1 MDNNYGSSWG
11 QESNNWS
18 SSYSSSEEST
28 SDTSYSSDSVS
39 SSANAWG
46 ESTSTEASPSETV
59 VNGVDAGGDKQE
71 SESGQFG
78 INTENTA
85 AVEEDISADD
95 ANVEDDE
102 VDSDAEEEQETASET
117 PKAPAKGKKGGTKK
131 RRAAGTSTART
142 YTQAQFEKG
151 IEVALKLSEVKESKF
166 FPAVR
171 SFFGIMP
178 ATKDAKVA
186 ATIAESDADVSIIK
200 DVIGPVLEKYENGES
215 LSFRDGAA
223 MASSINALSD
233 ANQNSLTKLLGD
245 VNDNRDEPEEG
256 VKLPRRNPDANDIAM
271 FADAIIAKNPSD
283 VREVISILEALKV

>member
-11 QESNNWS
+11 QESNSWG
-18 SSYSSSEEST
+18 SSYNSSEEST

-39 SSANAWG
+39 SSTNTWG
-46 ESTSTEASPSETV
+46 ESTSTEASPNETA
-59 VNGVDAGGDKQE
+59 VNGVGAGGDKQE
-71 SESGQFG
+71 SSDYKA
-78 INTENTA
+78 ENTA
-85 AVEEDISADD
+85 AIEGDISADD

-117 PKAPAKGKKGGTKK
+117 SKAPAKGKKSGTKK
-131 RRAAGTSTART
+131 RRSAGTSTART

-151 IEVALKLSEVKESKF
+151 IEVALKLSEVKESRF

-233 ANQNSLTKLLGD
+233 ANQSSLTKLLGD

>member
-11 QESNNWS
+11 QESNSWG
-18 SSYSSSEEST
+18 SSYNSSEEST
-28 SDTSYSSDSVS
+28 SNTSYSSDSVS
-39 SSANAWG
+39 SSANTWG
-46 ESTSTEASPSETV
+46 ESTSTEDSPNETA
-59 VNGVDAGGDKQE
+59 VNGVGAGGDKQE
-71 SESGQFG
+71 SSDYKA
-78 INTENTA
+78 ENTA
-85 AVEEDISADD
+85 DVEEDISADD
-95 ANVEDDE
+95 SNV
-102 VDSDAEEEQETASET
+102 EQETASET
-117 PKAPAKGKKGGTKK
+117 SKAPAKGKKSGTKK

>member
-11 QESNNWS
+11 QESNSWG

-28 SDTSYSSDSVS
+28 SDTNYSGSVS
-39 SSANAWG
+39 FSTNTWG
-46 ESTSTEASPSETV
+46 ESTSTEDSPSETA
-59 VNGVDAGGDKQE
+59 VNGVGAGGDKQE
-71 SESGQFG
+71 SESEQFK
-78 INTENTA
+78 NTSD
-85 AVEEDISADD
+85 VEEDISADD
-95 ANVEDDE
+95 ADAEEDE

-117 PKAPAKGKKGGTKK
+117 SKAPAKGKKGGTKK

-233 ANQNSLTKLLGD
+233 ANQSSLTKLLGD

-283 VREVISILEALKV
+283 IREVISILEALKV

>member
-11 QESNNWS
+11 QESNSWG

-28 SDTSYSSDSVS
+28 SDTNYSGSVS
-39 SSANAWG
+39 SSTNTWG
-46 ESTSTEASPSETV
+46 ESTSTEDSPSETA
-59 VNGVDAGGDKQE
+59 VNGVGAGGDKQE
-71 SESGQFG
+71 SENEQFK
-78 INTENTA
+78 NTSD
-85 AVEEDISADD
+85 VEEDISADD
-95 ANVEDDE
+95 ADAEEDE

-117 PKAPAKGKKGGTKK
+117 SKTPAKGKKGGTKK

-223 MASSINALSD
+223 MASNINALSD
-233 ANQNSLTKLLGD
+233 ANQSSLTKLLGD

-283 VREVISILEALKV
+283 IREVISILEALKV

>member
-11 QESNNWS
+11 QESNSWG

-28 SDTSYSSDSVS
+28 SDTNHSGSVS
-39 SSANAWG
+39 SSTNTWG
-46 ESTSTEASPSETV
+46 ESTSTEDSPSETA
-59 VNGVDAGGDKQE
+59 VNGVGAGGDKQE
-71 SESGQFG
+71 SESEQFK
-78 INTENTA
+78 NTSD
-85 AVEEDISADD
+85 VEEDISADD
-95 ANVEDDE
+95 ADAEEDE

-117 PKAPAKGKKGGTKK
+117 SKTPAKGKKGGTKK

-233 ANQNSLTKLLGD
+233 ANQSSLTKLLGD

>member
-11 QESNNWS
+11 QESNSWG

-39 SSANAWG
+39 SSTNAWG
-46 ESTSTEASPSETV
+46 ESTSTEASPSETA
-59 VNGVDAGGDKQE
+59 VNGVGAGGDKQE
-71 SESGQFG
+71 SESEQFK
-78 INTENTA
+78 NTSD
-85 AVEEDISADD
+85 VEEDISADD
-95 ANVEDDE
+95 ADAEEDE
-102 VDSDAEEEQETASET
+102 VDSDAEEKQETASET
-117 PKAPAKGKKGGTKK
+117 PTAPAKGKKSGTKK

-151 IEVALKLSEVKESKF
+151 IEVALKLREVKESKF

-233 ANQNSLTKLLGD
+233 ANQSSLTKLLGD

-283 VREVISILEALKV
+283 IREVISILEALKV

>member
-11 QESNNWS
+11 QESNSWG

-28 SDTSYSSDSVS
+28 SDTNYSGSVS
-39 SSANAWG
+39 SSTNTWG
-46 ESTSTEASPSETV
+46 ESTSTEDSPSETA
-59 VNGVDAGGDKQE
+59 VNGVGAGGDKQE
-71 SESGQFG
+71 SESEQFK
-78 INTENTA
+78 NTSD
-85 AVEEDISADD
+85 VEEDISADD
-95 ANVEDDE
+95 ADAEEDE

-117 PKAPAKGKKGGTKK
+117 SKAPAKGKKGGTKK

-233 ANQNSLTKLLGD
+233 ANQSSLTKLLGD

-283 VREVISILEALKV
+283 IREVISILEALKV

>member
-11 QESNNWS
+11 QESNSWG

-28 SDTSYSSDSVS
+28 SGTSYSGSVS
-39 SSANAWG
+39 SSTNTWG
-46 ESTSTEASPSETV
+46 ESTSTEDSPNETA
-59 VNGVDAGGDKQE
+59 VNGVGAGGDKQE
-71 SESGQFG
+71 SESEQFDHKA
-78 INTENTA
+78 ENTA

-95 ANVEDDE
+95 SYAEEDE
-102 VDSDAEEEQETASET
+102 VDSDAEEEQEAASET

-131 RRAAGTSTART
+131 RRATGTSTART

-186 ATIAESDADVSIIK
+186 ATIAESDDDVSIIK

-233 ANQNSLTKLLGD
+233 ANQSSLTKLLGD
-245 VNDNRDEPEEG
+245 VNDNRDEPEEA

-283 VREVISILEALKV
+283 VREVVSILEALKV

>member
-11 QESNNWS
+11 QESNSWG

-28 SDTSYSSDSVS
+28 SGTSYSGSVS
-39 SSANAWG
+39 SSTNTWG
-46 ESTSTEASPSETV
+46 ESTSTEDSPNETA
-59 VNGVDAGGDKQE
+59 VNGVGAGGDKQE
-71 SESGQFG
+71 SESEQFDHKA
-78 INTENTA
+78 ENTA

-95 ANVEDDE
+95 SYAEEDE
-102 VDSDAEEEQETASET
+102 VDSDAEEEQEAASET

-131 RRAAGTSTART
+131 RRATGTSTART

-283 VREVISILEALKV
+283 VREVVSILEALKV

>member
-11 QESNNWS
+11 QESNNWG

-39 SSANAWG
+39 SSANTWG
-46 ESTSTEASPSETV
+46 ESTSTESSPSETA
-59 VNGVDAGGDKQE
+59 VNGVGAGGDKQE
-71 SESGQFG
+71 SSDYKA
-78 INTENTA
+78 ENTA

-95 ANVEDDE
+95 SNVEDDE
-102 VDSDAEEEQETASET
+102 VDSDAEEEQEAASGT

-283 VREVISILEALKV
+283 VREVISILEAIKV

>member
-11 QESNNWS
+11 QESNSWG
-18 SSYSSSEEST
+18 SSYNSSEEST

-39 SSANAWG
+39 SSTNTWG
-46 ESTSTEASPSETV
+46 ESTSTEASPNETA
-59 VNGVDAGGDKQE
+59 VNGVGAGGDKQE
-71 SESGQFG
+71 SSDYKA
-78 INTENTA
+78 ENTA
-85 AVEEDISADD
+85 AIEGDISADD

-117 PKAPAKGKKGGTKK
+117 SKAPAKGKKSGTKK

-151 IEVALKLSEVKESKF
+151 IEVALKLSEVKESRF

>member
-11 QESNNWS
+11 QESNNWG

-28 SDTSYSSDSVS
+28 SDTSYSGSVS
-39 SSANAWG
+39 SSTNTWG
-46 ESTSTEASPSETV
+46 ESTSTEDSPSETA
-59 VNGVDAGGDKQE
+59 VNGVGVGGDKQE

-78 INTENTA
+78 INTENTT
-85 AVEEDISADD
+85 VIEEDVNTDD
-95 ANVEDDE
+95 ADAEEGE

-117 PKAPAKGKKGGTKK
+117 SKTPAKGKKGGTKK

-151 IEVALKLSEVKESKF
+151 IEVALRLSEVKESKF

-186 ATIAESDADVSIIK
+186 ATIAESDADVSIIR

-283 VREVISILEALKV
+283 IREVISILEALKV

>member
-11 QESNNWS
+11 QESNSWG

-28 SDTSYSSDSVS
+28 SDTSYSGSVS
-39 SSANAWG
+39 SSTNTWG
-46 ESTSTEASPSETV
+46 ESTPAEASPSETAV
-59 VNGVDAGGDKQE
+59 SGVDDGGDKQE
-71 SESGQFG
+71 SEGEQFDYKAES
-78 INTENTA
+78 TT
-85 AVEEDISADD
+85 AVEEGINADD
-95 ANVEDDE
+95 SDAEENE
-102 VDSDAEEEQETASET
+102 VDSNTEEEQETASGT
-117 PKAPAKGKKGGTKK
+117 PKAPAKGKKSGTKK
-131 RRAAGTSTART
+131 RRAAGASTART

-233 ANQNSLTKLLGD
+233 ANQSSLTKLLGD
-245 VNDNRDEPEEG
+245 VNDNRDEPEEA

-283 VREVISILEALKV
+283 IREVISILEAIKV

>member
-11 QESNNWS
+11 QESNSWG

-28 SDTSYSSDSVS
+28 SYSGSVS
-39 SSANAWG
+39 SSTNTWG
-46 ESTSTEASPSETV
+46 ESTPAEDSPSETAV
-59 VNGVDAGGDKQE
+59 GGVGAGSDKQE
-71 SESGQFG
+71 SESEQFK
-78 INTENTA
+78 NTSD
-85 AVEEDISADD
+85 VEEDISAND
-95 ANVEDDE
+95 ADAEEDE
-102 VDSDAEEEQETASET
+102 VDSDAEEEQETASGT
-117 PKAPAKGKKGGTKK
+117 PKAPAKGKKSGTKK
-131 RRAAGTSTART
+131 RRAAGASTART

-233 ANQNSLTKLLGD
+233 ANQSSLTKLLGD
-245 VNDNRDEPEEG
+245 VNDNRDEPEEA

-283 VREVISILEALKV
+283 IREVISILEALKV

>member
-11 QESNNWS
+11 QESNSWG

-28 SDTSYSSDSVS
+28 RDTSYLGSVS
-39 SSANAWG
+39 SSTSTWG
-46 ESTSTEASPSETV
+46 ESTSTEDSPSETA
-59 VNGVDAGGDKQE
+59 VNGVSVGGDKQE
-71 SESGQFG
+71 SESERFDYKA
-78 INTENTA
+78 ENTA
-85 AVEEDISADD
+85 DVKEDISADD
-95 ANVEDDE
+95 SNVEDDE

-117 PKAPAKGKKGGTKK
+117 SKAPAKGKKGGTKK

>member
-11 QESNNWS
+11 QESNSWG

-28 SDTSYSSDSVS
+28 SDTSYSGSVS
-39 SSANAWG
+39 SSTNTWG
-46 ESTSTEASPSETV
+46 ESTPAEASPSETAV
-59 VNGVDAGGDKQE
+59 SGVDDGGDKQE
-71 SESGQFG
+71 SEGEQFDYKAES
-78 INTENTA
+78 TT
-85 AVEEDISADD
+85 AVEEGINADD
-95 ANVEDDE
+95 SDAEEDE
-102 VDSDAEEEQETASET
+102 VDSNTEEEQETASGT
-117 PKAPAKGKKGGTKK
+117 PKAPAKGKKSGTKK
-131 RRAAGTSTART
+131 RRAAGASTART

-233 ANQNSLTKLLGD
+233 ANQSSLTKLLGD
-245 VNDNRDEPEEG
+245 VNDNRDEPEEA

-283 VREVISILEALKV
+283 IREVISILEAIKV

>member
-11 QESNNWS
+11 QETNSWG
-18 SSYSSSEEST
+18 SSYSNSEEST
-28 SDTSYSSDSVS
+28 SDTSYSGSVS
-39 SSANAWG
+39 SSTNTWE
-46 ESTSTEASPSETV
+46 ESTPAEASPSETAV
-59 VNGVDAGGDKQE
+59 GGVGTGSDKQE
-71 SESGQFG
+71 SENEQFDYK
-78 INTENTA
+78 TESTTT
-85 AVEEDISADD
+85 VEEDINADD
-95 ANVEDDE
+95 SDAEEDE
-102 VDSDAEEEQETASET
+102 VDSDAEEEQETASDA
-117 PKAPAKGKKGGTKK
+117 PKAPAKGKKSGTKK
-131 RRAAGTSTART
+131 RRAAGASTART

-233 ANQNSLTKLLGD
+233 ANQSSLTKLLGD
-245 VNDNRDEPEEG
+245 VNDNRDKPEEA

-283 VREVISILEALKV
+283 IREVISILEVLKV

>member
-11 QESNNWS
+11 QESNSWG

-28 SDTSYSSDSVS
+28 SDTNYSGSVS
-39 SSANAWG
+39 SSTNTWG
-46 ESTSTEASPSETV
+46 ESTSTEDSPSETA
-59 VNGVDAGGDKQE
+59 VNGVGAGGDKQE
-71 SESGQFG
+71 SESEQFK
-78 INTENTA
+78 NTSD
-85 AVEEDISADD
+85 VEEEISADD
-95 ANVEDDE
+95 ADAGEDE

-117 PKAPAKGKKGGTKK
+117 SKTPAKGKKSGTKK

-142 YTQAQFEKG
+142 YTQTQFEKG

-233 ANQNSLTKLLGD
+233 ANQSSLTKLLGD

-283 VREVISILEALKV
+283 IREVISILEALKV

>member
-11 QESNNWS
+11 QESNSWG

-28 SDTSYSSDSVS
+28 RDTSYLGSVS
-39 SSANAWG
+39 SSTNTWG
-46 ESTSTEASPSETV
+46 ESTSTEASPSETA
-59 VNGVDAGGDKQE
+59 VNGVGVGGDKQE
-71 SESGQFG
+71 SDDYKAES
-78 INTENTA
+78 TA
-85 AVEEDISADD
+85 AVEEDISAND
-95 ANVEDDE
+95 ADAEEDE
-102 VDSDAEEEQETASET
+102 VDSDAEEEQETASGT
-117 PKAPAKGKKGGTKK
+117 PKAPAKGKKSGTKK
-131 RRAAGTSTART
+131 RRAAGASTART

-151 IEVALKLSEVKESKF
+151 IEIALKLSEVKESKF

-200 DVIGPVLEKYENGES
+200 DVIEPVLEKYENGES

-233 ANQNSLTKLLGD
+233 ANQSSLTKLLGD
-245 VNDNRDEPEEG
+245 VNDNRDEPEEA

-283 VREVISILEALKV
+283 IREVISILEALKV

>member
-11 QESNNWS
+11 QESNSWG

-28 SDTSYSSDSVS
+28 SDTNHSGSVS
-39 SSANAWG
+39 SSTNTWG
-46 ESTSTEASPSETV
+46 ESTSTEDSPSETA
-59 VNGVDAGGDKQE
+59 VNGVGAGGDKQE
-71 SESGQFG
+71 SESEQFK
-78 INTENTA
+78 NTSD
-85 AVEEDISADD
+85 VEEDISADD
-95 ANVEDDE
+95 ADAEEDE

-117 PKAPAKGKKGGTKK
+117 SKAPAKGKKGGTKK

-233 ANQNSLTKLLGD
+233 ANQSSLTKLLGD

-283 VREVISILEALKV
+283 IREVISILEALKV

>member
-1 MDNNYGSSWG
+1 MDNNYSSSWG
-11 QESNNWS
+11 QESNNWG
-18 SSYSSSEEST
+18 SSYASSEEST
-28 SDTSYSSDSVS
+28 SDTSYSLDSVS
-39 SSANAWG
+39 SSTNTWG
-46 ESTSTEASPSETV
+46 ESTSTEDSSSEAA
-59 VNGVDAGGDKQE
+59 VNGVSAGGDKQE
-71 SESGQFG
+71 SDDYKA
-78 INTENTA
+78 ENTA
-85 AVEEDISADD
+85 DAEEDISADD
-95 ANVEDDE
+95 VAAEEDE

-117 PKAPAKGKKGGTKK
+117 SKAPAKGKKSGTKK

-186 ATIAESDADVSIIK
+186 ATIAESDDDVSIIK

>member
-11 QESNNWS
+11 QERNNWG
-18 SSYSSSEEST
+18 SSYSSSEESV

-39 SSANAWG
+39 SSTSTWG
-46 ESTSTEASPSETV
+46 ESTSTESSLSETA
-59 VNGVDAGGDKQE
+59 VNGVGAGGDKQE

-78 INTENTA
+78 INAENTT
-85 AVEEDISADD
+85 AVEEDVNADD
-95 ANVEDDE
+95 ADAEEDE
-102 VDSDAEEEQETASET
+102 VDSDAEEEQEAASET

-131 RRAAGTSTART
+131 RRAASTSTART

-233 ANQNSLTKLLGD
+233 ANQSSLTKLLGD

-256 VKLPRRNPDANDIAM
+256 VKIPRRNPDANDIAM

>member
-11 QESNNWS
+11 QESNSWG

-39 SSANAWG
+39 SSTNAWG
-46 ESTSTEASPSETV
+46 ESTSTEASLSETT
-59 VNGVDAGGDKQE
+59 VNGVGAGGDKQE
-71 SESGQFG
+71 SESEQFK
-78 INTENTA
+78 NTSD
-85 AVEEDISADD
+85 VEEDISADD
-95 ANVEDDE
+95 ADTEDDE

-117 PKAPAKGKKGGTKK
+117 SKTPAKGKKGGTKK

-233 ANQNSLTKLLGD
+233 ANQSSLTKLLGD
-245 VNDNRDEPEEG
+245 VNDNRGEPEEG

-283 VREVISILEALKV
+283 IREVISILEALKV

>member
-11 QESNNWS
+11 QESNSWG

-28 SDTSYSSDSVS
+28 S
-39 SSANAWG
+39 ANTWG
-46 ESTSTEASPSETV
+46 ESTSTEASPSETTV
-59 VNGVDAGGDKQE
+59 GGVGTGGDKQE
-71 SESGQFG
+71 SKGEQFDYKA
-78 INTENTA
+78 ENTA
-85 AVEEDISADD
+85 AVEEGINADD
-95 ANVEDDE
+95 SDAEEDE
-102 VDSDAEEEQETASET
+102 VDSEVEEEQETASGT
-117 PKAPAKGKKGGTKK
+117 PKAPAKGKKSGTKK
-131 RRAAGTSTART
+131 RRATGTSTART

-200 DVIGPVLEKYENGES
+200 DVIEPVLEKYENGES

-233 ANQNSLTKLLGD
+233 ANQSSLTKLLGD

-283 VREVISILEALKV
+283 VREVISILETLKV

>member
-11 QESNNWS
+11 QESNSWG
-18 SSYSSSEEST
+18 SSYGSSAEST
-28 SDTSYSSDSVS
+28 SDTSYSSDLVS

-59 VNGVDAGGDKQE
+59 VNGVGTGGDKQE
-71 SESGQFG
+71 SESEQFK
-78 INTENTA
+78 NTSD
-85 AVEEDISADD
+85 VEEDISADD
-95 ANVEDDE
+95 SDAEEDE
-102 VDSDAEEEQETASET
+102 VNSDAEEEQETASET
-117 PKAPAKGKKGGTKK
+117 SKTPAKGKKGGTKK

-223 MASSINALSD
+223 MASNINALSD
-233 ANQNSLTKLLGD
+233 ANQSSLTKLLGD

>member
-11 QESNNWS
+11 QESNSWG
-18 SSYSSSEEST
+18 SSYNSSEEST
-28 SDTSYSSDSVS
+28 SNTSYSSDSVS
-39 SSANAWG
+39 SSANTWG
-46 ESTSTEASPSETV
+46 ESTSTEDSPNETA
-59 VNGVDAGGDKQE
+59 VNGVGAGGDKQE
-71 SESGQFG
+71 SSDYKA
-78 INTENTA
+78 ENTA
-85 AVEEDISADD
+85 DVEEDISADD
-95 ANVEDDE
+95 SNVEDDE

-117 PKAPAKGKKGGTKK
+117 SKAPAKGKKSGTKK

-186 ATIAESDADVSIIK
+186 ATIAESNADVSIIK
-200 DVIGPVLEKYENGES
+200 DVIEPVLEKYENGES

-233 ANQNSLTKLLGD
+233 ANQSSLTKLLGD
-245 VNDNRDEPEEG
+245 VNDNRDEPEEA

-283 VREVISILEALKV
+283 IREVISILEALKV

>member
-11 QESNNWS
+11 QESNSWG

-28 SDTSYSSDSVS
+28 SDTSYSGSVS
-39 SSANAWG
+39 SSTNTWG
-46 ESTSTEASPSETV
+46 ESTSTEASPSETT
-59 VNGVDAGGDKQE
+59 VNGVGTGGDKQE
-71 SESGQFG
+71 SESEQYEAESATTVEEG
-78 INTENTA
+78 IN
-85 AVEEDISADD
+85 ADD
-95 ANVEDDE
+95 ADAEEDE
-102 VDSDAEEEQETASET
+102 VDSDTEEEQETASST
-117 PKAPAKGKKGGTKK
+117 PKAPAKGKKSGTKK

-171 SFFGIMP
+171 GFFGIMP

-233 ANQNSLTKLLGD
+233 ANQSSLTKLLGD

-283 VREVISILEALKV
+283 IREVISILEAIKV

>member
-11 QESNNWS
+11 QESNNWG
-18 SSYSSSEEST
+18 SSYGSSEEST
-28 SDTSYSSDSVS
+28 SDTSYSGSVS
-39 SSANAWG
+39 SSINTWG
-46 ESTSTEASPSETV
+46 ESTSTEDSPSEAA
-59 VNGVDAGGDKQE
+59 VNGVGAGGDKQE

-78 INTENTA
+78 INTENTT
-85 AVEEDISADD
+85 AVEEDVNADD

-102 VDSDAEEEQETASET
+102 VDSDAEEEQEAASET
-117 PKAPAKGKKGGTKK
+117 SKAPAKGKKGGTKK

-233 ANQNSLTKLLGD
+233 ANQSSLTKLLGD

-283 VREVISILEALKV
+283 IREVISILEALKV

>member
-11 QESNNWS
+11 QESNSWG

-28 SDTSYSSDSVS
+28 SYSGSVS
-39 SSANAWG
+39 SSTNTWG
-46 ESTSTEASPSETV
+46 ESTPAEDSPSETAV
-59 VNGVDAGGDKQE
+59 GGVGAGGDKQE
-71 SESGQFG
+71 SEIEQFDYKAESTTTVEEG
-78 INTENTA
+78 IN
-85 AVEEDISADD
+85 AD
-95 ANVEDDE
+95 
-102 VDSDAEEEQETASET
+102 DSDAEEDEFDSDTEEEQETASST
-117 PKAPAKGKKGGTKK
+117 PKAPAKGKKSGTKK

-171 SFFGIMP
+171 GFFGIMP

-233 ANQNSLTKLLGD
+233 ANQSSLTKLLGD

-271 FADAIIAKNPSD
+271 FADAIIVKNPSD

>member
-11 QESNNWS
+11 QESNSWG

-28 SDTSYSSDSVS
+28 SDTNYSGSVS
-39 SSANAWG
+39 SSTNTWG
-46 ESTSTEASPSETV
+46 ESTSTEDSPSETA
-59 VNGVDAGGDKQE
+59 VNGVGAGGDKQE
-71 SESGQFG
+71 SESEQFK
-78 INTENTA
+78 NTSD
-85 AVEEDISADD
+85 VEEDISADD
-95 ANVEDDE
+95 SDAEEDE

-117 PKAPAKGKKGGTKK
+117 SKTPAKGKKGGTKK

-233 ANQNSLTKLLGD
+233 ANQSSLTKLLGD

-283 VREVISILEALKV
+283 IREVISILEALKV

>member
-11 QESNNWS
+11 QESNSWG

-28 SDTSYSSDSVS
+28 RDTSYLGSVS
-39 SSANAWG
+39 SSTNTWG
-46 ESTSTEASPSETV
+46 ESTSTEASPSETA
-59 VNGVDAGGDKQE
+59 VNGVGVGGDKQE
-71 SESGQFG
+71 SDDYKAES
-78 INTENTA
+78 TA
-85 AVEEDISADD
+85 AVEEDISAND
-95 ANVEDDE
+95 ADAEEDE
-102 VDSDAEEEQETASET
+102 VDSDAEEEQETASGT
-117 PKAPAKGKKGGTKK
+117 PKAPAKGKKSGTKK
-131 RRAAGTSTART
+131 RRAAGASTART

-151 IEVALKLSEVKESKF
+151 IEIALKLSEVKESKF

-200 DVIGPVLEKYENGES
+200 DVIEPVLEKYENGES

-233 ANQNSLTKLLGD
+233 ANQSSLTKLLGD
-245 VNDNRDEPEEG
+245 VNDNRDEPEEA

-271 FADAIIAKNPSD
+271 FADAIIAKSPSD
-283 VREVISILEALKV
+283 IREVISILEALKV

>member
-11 QESNNWS
+11 QESNSWG
-18 SSYSSSEEST
+18 SSYGSSEEST
-28 SDTSYSSDSVS
+28 SDTTYSGSVS
-39 SSANAWG
+39 SSTNAWG
-46 ESTSTEASPSETV
+46 ESTPAEDSPSETTV
-59 VNGVDAGGDKQE
+59 DGVDDGGDKQE
-71 SESGQFG
+71 SESEQFYK
-78 INTENTA
+78 TENTPT
-85 AVEEDISADD
+85 VEEGINADD
-95 ANVEDDE
+95 SDAEEDE
-102 VDSDAEEEQETASET
+102 VDSDTEEEQETASST
-117 PKAPAKGKKGGTKK
+117 PKAPVKGKKNGTKK

-233 ANQNSLTKLLGD
+233 VNQSSLTKLLGD

>member
-11 QESNNWS
+11 QESNSWG

-28 SDTSYSSDSVS
+28 SGTSYSGSVS
-39 SSANAWG
+39 SSTNTWG
-46 ESTSTEASPSETV
+46 ESTSTEDSPNETA
-59 VNGVDAGGDKQE
+59 VNGVGAGGDKQE
-71 SESGQFG
+71 SDDYKA
-78 INTENTA
+78 ENTA

-95 ANVEDDE
+95 SYAEEDE
-102 VDSDAEEEQETASET
+102 VDSDAEEEQEAASET

-131 RRAAGTSTART
+131 RRATGTSTART

-233 ANQNSLTKLLGD
+233 ANQSSLTKLLGD
-245 VNDNRDEPEEG
+245 VNDNRDEPEEA

-283 VREVISILEALKV
+283 VREVVSILEALKV

>member
-11 QESNNWS
+11 QESNSWG
-18 SSYSSSEEST
+18 SSYNSSEEST

-39 SSANAWG
+39 SSANTWG
-46 ESTSTEASPSETV
+46 ESTSTEDSSSETA
-59 VNGVDAGGDKQE
+59 VNGVGAGGDKQE
-71 SESGQFG
+71 SSDYKA
-78 INTENTA
+78 ENTA
-85 AVEEDISADD
+85 DVEEDISADD
-95 ANVEDDE
+95 SNVEDDE

-117 PKAPAKGKKGGTKK
+117 SKAPAKGKKSGTKK

>member
-11 QESNNWS
+11 QESNSWG

-39 SSANAWG
+39 SSTNTWG
-46 ESTSTEASPSETV
+46 ESTSTEASPSETT
-59 VNGVDAGGDKQE
+59 VNGVSAGGDKQE
-71 SESGQFG
+71 SDDYKAES
-78 INTENTA
+78 TTTA
-85 AVEEDISADD
+85 EEDINADD
-95 ANVEDDE
+95 ADAEENE
-102 VDSDAEEEQETASET
+102 VDSDTEEEQETGSET
-117 PKAPAKGKKGGTKK
+117 SKTPAKGKKGGTKK

-223 MASSINALSD
+223 MASNINALSD
-233 ANQNSLTKLLGD
+233 ANQSSLTKLLGD

-283 VREVISILEALKV
+283 IREVISILEALKV

>member
-11 QESNNWS
+11 QESNSWG

-28 SDTSYSSDSVS
+28 SDTSYSGSVS
-39 SSANAWG
+39 SSTNAWG
-46 ESTSTEASPSETV
+46 ESTPAEDSPSEAV
-59 VNGVDAGGDKQE
+59 VGGVGAGGDKQE
-71 SESGQFG
+71 SEGEQFDYKAESTPTVEEG
-78 INTENTA
+78 IN
-85 AVEEDISADD
+85 ADD
-95 ANVEDDE
+95 ADAEEDE
-102 VDSDAEEEQETASET
+102 VDSDTEEEQETASST
-117 PKAPAKGKKGGTKK
+117 PKAPAKGKKSGTKK

-178 ATKDAKVA
+178 ATKEAKVA
-186 ATIAESDADVSIIK
+186 STIAESDADVSIIK

-245 VNDNRDEPEEG
+245 VNDSRDEPEEG

-271 FADAIIAKNPSD
+271 FADAIIAKKPSD
-283 VREVISILEALKV
+283 IREVISILEELKV

>member
-11 QESNNWS
+11 QESNSWG

-28 SDTSYSSDSVS
+28 SGTSYSGSVS
-39 SSANAWG
+39 SSTNTWG
-46 ESTSTEASPSETV
+46 ESTSTEDSPNETA
-59 VNGVDAGGDKQE
+59 VNGVGAGGDKQE
-71 SESGQFG
+71 SDDYKA
-78 INTENTA
+78 ENTA

-95 ANVEDDE
+95 SYAEEDE
-102 VDSDAEEEQETASET
+102 VDSDAEEEQEAASET

-186 ATIAESDADVSIIK
+186 ATIAESDTDVSIIK

-233 ANQNSLTKLLGD
+233 ANQSSLTKLLGD

-283 VREVISILEALKV
+283 VREVVSILEALKV